1 MVPLVWRSIW
11 PSLDLG
17 FIFKYAIPLSPHVQR
32 DCHSQEQRNPVWN
45 WSSFTPPLP
54 VYCLLPE
61 VPKFLKEK
69 LKPNR
74 RSCHNC
80 SAGFQMSHL
89 SDAKLHWELSTS
101 PGMKMSATDFATP
114 VLATS
119 RLRSWSLS
127 LSPPFFI
134 HNEIGFKLF
143 AEFLSAYFLSR
154 LPPHCSTRNML
165 EFKNESSMWL
175 LSS

>member
-1 MVPLVWRSIW
+1 MTKHLTKPKSWFHLQICYSVVTTCTTR
-11 PSLDLG
+11 
-17 FIFKYAIPLSPHVQR
+17 LSFSRATQ
-32 DCHSQEQRNPVWN
+32 SSMELEQFYSTASR
-45 WSSFTPPLP
+45 
-54 VYCLLPE
+54 LPE

-89 SDAKLHWELSTS
+89 SDAKLHWELSTN
-101 PGMKMSATDFATP
+101 PGMKMLATDFATP

-119 RLRSWSLS
+119 RLRSWSLP

-143 AEFLSAYFLSR
+143 AEFLSAYFLWR

-175 LSS
+175 LSR